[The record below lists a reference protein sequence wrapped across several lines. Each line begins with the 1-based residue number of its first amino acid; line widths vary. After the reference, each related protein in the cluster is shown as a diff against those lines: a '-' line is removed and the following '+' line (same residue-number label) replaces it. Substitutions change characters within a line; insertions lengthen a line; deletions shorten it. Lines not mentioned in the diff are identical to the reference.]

1 MKEAGAAAIHSDHNQ
16 YTRPAG
22 HPQLV
27 NTLARYYS
35 PALGRSLDAQSEV
48 CVVGGAT
55 NAIFSA
61 VMALVDPGDEVVC
74 IEPYFDAPKI
84 AADLMG
90 AKTIGVPLR
99 ADWAKSSADWT
110 LDLAELEAALTERT
124 KLLVLNTPHN
134 PTGKVFSAAEL
145 EGIAHI
151 VRKYP
156 RLVVMS
162 DEVYEFMTFD
172 GMPHARISALPG
184 MFDRTLSIHSAGKTF
199 SATGWRIGYVIG
211 PAPLITPLVRARAE
225 AV

>member
-35 PALGRSLDAQSEV
+35 AELGRSLDAQSEV

-90 AKTIGVPLR
+90 AKTVGAPRAPSGPSGMKLSPPPPSPLLFPSPLSLSR
-99 ADWAKSSADWT
+99 SA
-110 LDLAELEAALTERT
+110 
-124 KLLVLNTPHN
+124 
-134 PTGKVFSAAEL
+134 
-145 EGIAHI
+145 
-151 VRKYP
+151 
-156 RLVVMS
+156 
-162 DEVYEFMTFD
+162 
-172 GMPHARISALPG
+172 
-184 MFDRTLSIHSAGKTF
+184 
-199 SATGWRIGYVIG
+199 
-211 PAPLITPLVRARAE
+211 
-225 AV
+225 

>member
-35 PALGRSLDAQSEV
+35 AELGRSLDAQSEV

-90 AKTIGVPLR
+90 AKTVGAPRAPSGPSGMKLSPPPPSPLLFPSPLSHSR
-99 ADWAKSSADWT
+99 SACRS
-110 LDLAELEAALTERT
+110 A
-124 KLLVLNTPHN
+124 
-134 PTGKVFSAAEL
+134 PTG
-145 EGIAHI
+145 
-151 VRKYP
+151 R
-156 RLVVMS
+156 
-162 DEVYEFMTFD
+162 
-172 GMPHARISALPG
+172 
-184 MFDRTLSIHSAGKTF
+184 
-199 SATGWRIGYVIG
+199 
-211 PAPLITPLVRARAE
+211 RARPTGRSTSRSSRPR
-225 AV
+225 